1 MRCPMRKISVII
13 SILVTA
19 FVLMSCGTSVRM
31 TMKDYVAKSQNY
43 WSKTATNAYA
53 SVTIDGDTGLKSNT
67 GVYGAIA
74 TTVNIA
80 NSVAASAIEQEQ
92 GDRLHRIINPL
103 DVADMVTA
111 GFDENFVGN
120 THLQVVADN
129 QTPDLRIF
137 LDVVDYGLY
146 ARSAMDAM
154 QFYVAANI
162 RVVYAPELT
171 TIYSHSITASRTA
184 SDLVAD
190 IVNMTQMT
198 VESVTNIPEFMV
210 RIYGLRE
217 KLNAISDVV
226 SIASGIA
233 NMSAFFQLT
242 DDDIVT
248 MFQYMSYDAGHVIA
262 SDLVRA
268 IYD

>member
-1 MRCPMRKISVII
+1 MKKISIII

-19 FVLMSCGTSVRM
+19 FVIMGCGSTIQM

-43 WSKTATNAYA
+43 WSKTSTNAYA
-53 SVTIDGDTGLKSNT
+53 SVTIDDDTGLKSNT

-80 NSVAASAIEQEQ
+80 NSVAASAIEHDQ

-103 DVADMVTA
+103 DVADMVTV

-120 THLQVVADN
+120 THLRLTSDN

-171 TIYSHSITASRTA
+171 TIYNHSITASRTA
-184 SDLVAD
+184 SDLAAD
-190 IVNMTQMT
+190 IVNMAHMT
-198 VESVTNIPEFMV
+198 VDSITNIPELV
-210 RIYGLRE
+210 VKLAGLRE
-217 KLNAISDVV
+217 KLNALSDVV

-233 NMSAFFQLT
+233 SMSAFFQLT

-248 MFQYMSYDAGHVIA
+248 MFQYMSYDAGHAIA